1 MTRDEAPRVMRL
13 FDDPLEARAPRP
25 LGPGAVLLPGFALPV
40 ASALLTAVGEVIA
53 AAPLRHMIMS
63 VGARLP
69 LLSGSFTRSCI
80 ARML

>member
-1 MTRDEAPRVMRL
+1 MRCAKSVSFMTRDEAPRVMRL

-53 AAPLRHMIMS
+53 AAPLRVATS
-63 VGARLP
+63 A
-69 LLSGSFTRSCI
+69 LL
-80 ARML
+80 